1 MSFHLKLVT
10 LIIHAVAEEIAKH
23 PLKTKMTSE
32 QIVNL
37 FDLDDISFSGK
48 STPAKKELPEWE
60 GDIED
65 LPAGISE
72 KRARALLALAQ
83 AGVPDDLKVHTG
95 KSELFKPNRQ
105 HEKFYTKGVFS
116 GPQKDKDVI
125 KWLCKQ
131 GEFGAPEEPEVVAE
145 LPMHKWNG
153 DKKFAAKM
161 LKLVQ
166 EHKKKA
172 ESKGE
177 EYKYIS
183 WDTSRGHKQEDANF
197 LYNDDYE
204 ICGPK
209 EYKSEFLNLIAWL
222 DENADFVEKSR
233 KETPKTKGKKATKS
247 ESSSSDESESSD
259 DESEKPKKA
268 AHKKSVKKADKS
280 ESSESSESSEK
291 PKKPAAKKAAPKKAA
306 PKEES
311 EESSESSEKPKGRKA
326 APKKAVPKKDAAPKE
341 DESES
346 SEEKPKGRKA
356 APKKVEKVEEEEIS
370 EESSVDLEVKS
381 NVNDDPDADIDD
393 KVKDDEATIEMDDDD
408 ESSCDEVEQK
418 FVLGYGAEKV
428 KKFNAKLAKLLE
440 TENDKY
446 LNAKTG
452 FEISRNEKSELKFQW
467 LEAYKIAVPND
478 LQEHSQAFVD
488 MIKNAK

>member
-10 LIIHAVAEEIAKH
+10 LIINAVAEEIAKH
-23 PLKTKMTSE
+23 PLKSKMTSE

-72 KRARALLALAQ
+72 KRARSLLALAQ

-183 WDTSRGHKQEDANF
+183 WDTSRGHKQDDANF

-222 DENADFVEKSR
+222 DENADFVEKSS
-233 KETPKTKGKKATKS
+233 KETPKTKGKKAAKS

-268 AHKKSVKKADKS
+268 APKKSVKKVEK
-280 ESSESSESSEK
+280 SESSESSEK

-326 APKKAVPKKDAAPKE
+326 APKKAAPEE

-356 APKKVEKVEEEEIS
+356 APKKVEKVEEVEEVE

-381 NVNDDPDADIDD
+381 NANDDPDADIDD

-418 FVLGYGAEKV
+418 FVLGYDAEKV

>member
-10 LIIHAVAEEIAKH
+10 LIINAVAEEIAKH
-23 PLKTKMTSE
+23 PLKSKMTSE

-72 KRARALLALAQ
+72 KRARSLLALAQ

-177 EYKYIS
+177 KYKYIS
-183 WDTSRGHKQEDANF
+183 WDTSRGHKQDDVNF

-233 KETPKTKGKKATKS
+233 KETPKTKGKKAAKS

-259 DESEKPKKA
+259 DESEKPKTKGKVA
-268 AHKKSVKKADKS
+268 KSD
-280 ESSESSESSEK
+280 SSASESSEK
-291 PKKPAAKKAAPKKAA
+291 PKTKGKKAAKSDSSA
-306 PKEES
+306 S
-311 EESSESSEKPKGRKA
+311 ESSDDSSEKPKG
-326 APKKAVPKKDAAPKE
+326 KKT
-341 DESES
+341 
-346 SEEKPKGRKA
+346 
-356 APKKVEKVEEEEIS
+356 
-370 EESSVDLEVKS
+370 
-381 NVNDDPDADIDD
+381 
-393 KVKDDEATIEMDDDD
+393 KDDASEKSDASEKD
-408 ESSCDEVEQK
+408 EDGPT
-418 FVLGYGAEKV
+418 FVLDYDQ
-428 KKFNAKLAKLLE
+428 KKLDALKTKLKKLE
-440 TENDKY
+440 TEGSEKY
-446 LNAKTG
+446 INAKTRL
-452 FEISRNEKSELKFQW
+452 EIGRTDKSEKKFKW
-467 LEAYKIAVPND
+467 LEDVKVAIPIESEYIVDDFLKM
-478 LQEHSQAFVD
+478 LQQ
-488 MIKNAK
+488 

>member
-1 MSFHLKLVT
+1 
-10 LIIHAVAEEIAKH
+10 
-23 PLKTKMTSE
+23 MTAE
-32 QIVNL
+32 QIMAFFNM
-37 FDLDDISFSGK
+37 DDFAVSFSGK

-72 KRARALLALAQ
+72 KRARSLLALAQ
-83 AGVPDDLKVHTG
+83 AGVPDDLKIHTG

-177 EYKYIS
+177 KYKYIS
-183 WDTSRGHKQEDANF
+183 WDTSRGHKQDDVNF

-233 KETPKTKGKKATKS
+233 KETPKTKGKKAKS
-247 ESSSSDESESSD
+247 ESSGSDETESSEEKPKTKGKNVKTESSD
-259 DESEKPKKA
+259 DESEKPKTKGKVA
-268 AHKKSVKKADKS
+268 KSD
-280 ESSESSESSEK
+280 SSASESSEK
-291 PKKPAAKKAAPKKAA
+291 PKTKGKKAAKSDSSA
-306 PKEES
+306 S
-311 EESSESSEKPKGRKA
+311 ESSDDSSEKPKG
-326 APKKAVPKKDAAPKE
+326 KKT
-341 DESES
+341 
-346 SEEKPKGRKA
+346 
-356 APKKVEKVEEEEIS
+356 
-370 EESSVDLEVKS
+370 
-381 NVNDDPDADIDD
+381 
-393 KVKDDEATIEMDDDD
+393 KDDASEKSDASEKD
-408 ESSCDEVEQK
+408 EDGPT
-418 FVLGYGAEKV
+418 FVLDYDQ
-428 KKFNAKLAKLLE
+428 KKLDALKTKLKKLE
-440 TENDKY
+440 TEGSEKY
-446 LNAKTG
+446 INAKTRL
-452 FEISRNEKSELKFQW
+452 EIGRTDKSEKKFKW
-467 LEAYKIAVPND
+467 LEDVKVAIPIESEYIVDDFLKM
-478 LQEHSQAFVD
+478 LQQ
-488 MIKNAK
+488 